1 MAGRMKKNREIELL
15 RAVAILLTLT
25 QHLGYLFVPSKAL
38 WQAVNRNPPF
48 GVVSTY
54 FFVFRAS

>member
-25 QHLGYLFVPSKAL
+25 HTLAICSFPRKRFGRQSIEI
-38 WQAVNRNPPF
+38 PPF
-48 GVVSTY
+48 GVASTY